1 MELNVKEQTEKL
13 QGEIAQLSGQ
23 ARNIEDQLTIL
34 GSQKQQ
40 LINEI
45 LKKAGALEL
54 LQGLDG
60 EKPTKAV

>member
-13 QGEIAQLSGQ
+13 QGEIAQLSVQ
-23 ARNIEDQLTIL
+23 VRSVNDQLAL
-34 GSQKQQ
+34 LQNQKQQ
-40 LINEI
+40 LINDL

-60 EKPTKAV
+60 DKPKE